1 MLDLVMGLMAEHCPV
16 VLIHF
21 PCFPCNP
28 NVAAVKSRSLMTVAC
43 VATLNMSLM
52 TTAGICSA
60 MGWFLTPLAGALPF
74 ILLGIAVD
82 DAFVI
87 VT

>member
-1 MLDLVMGLMAEHCPV
+1 MLQVLCVTGLLSPNPSIALV
-16 VLIHF
+16 
-21 PCFPCNP
+21 
-28 NVAAVKSRSLMTVAC
+28 VAAEWLLCGCRVCSLMTVAC
-43 VATLNMSLM
+43 VFTLNMSLM

-60 MGWFLTPLAGALPF
+60 MGWFVTPLAGALPF
-74 ILLGIAVD
+74 ILLGVAVD